1 MFELTPTVAPSR
13 KPMKLSDYPYDAMFP
28 KNIDFI
34 GEPWDILSKHI
45 GRIEHGGIYNLWT
58 FGRYCMTDIINHLL
72 RITGPADVTATTWS
86 LNADSVQTMINRRK
100 DGLLTNFRMWI
111 DPRVRR
117 ANPEP
122 LRLLKQNFDTV
133 IAPVHAKV
141 ALISNKDWKISVSGS
156 MNFTS
161 NPQPERGTI
170 QCIDTVYD
178 RDKAIIDAEFAK
190 GDRLKLS
197 DCEKGDLNDEGTA

>member
-1 MFELTPTVAPSR
+1 
-13 KPMKLSDYPYDAMFP
+13 
-28 KNIDFI
+28 
-34 GEPWDILSKHI
+34 
-45 GRIEHGGIYNLWT
+45 
-58 FGRYCMTDIINHLL
+58 
-72 RITGPADVTATTWS
+72 
-86 LNADSVQTMINRRK
+86 
-100 DGLLTNFRMWI
+100 MWI

-133 IAPVHAKV
+133 IAPIHAKV

-197 DCEKGDLNDEGTA
+197 DCEKGDLDDEGTA

>member
-28 KNIDFI
+28 KNIDFV

-86 LNADSVQTMINRRK
+86 LNADSVQTMLNRRK
-100 DGLLTNFRMWI
+100 DGLLTSFRMWI

-197 DCEKGDLNDEGTA
+197 DCEKGDLDDEGTA